1 MKINKGGTLEILIAV
16 FVTCICIMVGAIY
29 LYNRSENTAFH
40 DLLGQY
46 KSAKGEI
53 DLLKTEIKALK
64 DVVEFRDKKMKEV
77 MDKVACVE
85 GKLVEFKVD
94 VDDVQDH
101 CAKVREQ
108 QMQLRDQLSNKR
120 PVIKMASPLSIQI
133 VDQKTVNQIKK
144 QLKEVSR

>member
-1 MKINKGGTLEILIAV
+1 MINKGGTLEILAAV
-16 FVTCICIMVGAIY
+16 FVTCIFIMVGSIY

-46 KSAKGEI
+46 KIAKAERDADRAEVKSLKESI
-53 DLLKTEIKALK
+53 DL
-64 DVVEFRDKKMKEV
+64 RDKKIKELSE
-77 MDKVACVE
+77 KISCVE
-85 GKLVEFKVD
+85 SKLKDIKVD
-94 VDDVQDH
+94 VDDVQEH
-101 CAKVREQ
+101 CSKVREQ

-144 QLKEVSR
+144 QLKEVSK

>member
-1 MKINKGGTLEILIAV
+1 MEILIAV

-40 DLLGQY
+40 DVLKQLKVY
-46 KSAKGEI
+46 KSERDVDRVEINSLKGKI
-53 DLLKTEIKALK
+53 D
-64 DVVEFRDKKMKEV
+64 FRDKIIKELSE
-77 MDKVACVE
+77 KISCVE
-85 GKLVEFKVD
+85 SKLKDIKVD